1 MLFEKL
7 PPLVTAVVKSVDEDK
22 ALLSAELSMD
32 EPGAVT
38 GEITLNTVKG
48 DNAGI
53 ILVPKVG
60 ARCILAAV
68 DTDSGVYTLLRASE
82 YDKIKIKA
90 GDRTLEVKDGQW
102 TFDGGSNGGLIKI
115 DSLVEK
121 LNNVE
126 NKMNDLIAVFLNH
139 KHVSATSGS
148 PTSNVQSP
156 TLLLDMILPNTLQQL
171 ETTQSTQIE
180 NKKITH

>member
-38 GEITLNTVKG
+38 GEITLNTVQG

-126 NKMNDLIAVFLNH
+126 NKMNDLVDKFFAHTHKVTAVGQP
-139 KHVSATSGS
+139 VSVISDMTLPSPILLIQLPHLSITQAT
-148 PTSNVQSP
+148 
-156 TLLLDMILPNTLQQL
+156 D
-171 ETTQSTQIE
+171 IE
-180 NKKITH
+180 NVKITH